1 MNIYIYIHTQIYT
14 HSRHT
19 HEYTN
24 WLSCILISQF
34 RQPSMV
40 TPSSSCWWRILQI
53 KSGHRCQSLQ
63 LPDCD
68 GAPCGT
74 SLAASGSRESVVGKC
89 WPTGILATLSL
100 VKIKHIMVI
109 LPSIYIYISGQMF
122 LRSHQA
128 RKSLHR
134 YPEFTITFW
143 LKALP
148 KVKFGEILKPIKR
161 CEKTIHIYIYM
172 YTYIHMYW
180 ELPWPLYLWGHRHHQ
195 RLFIKC

>member
-1 MNIYIYIHTQIYT
+1 MPSTQWCSVKFLVDPKVGSGGSKFQQQRHTSAISRHNNELVVTFIKQDWYGLKTYLLCVICLHEYILHTQIYT

-53 KSGHRCQSLQ
+53 KSGHLCQSLQ

-100 VKIKHIMVI
+100 VKIKHVMVI
-109 LPSIYIYISGQMF
+109 LPSIYIYQ
-122 LRSHQA
+122 
-128 RKSLHR
+128 
-134 YPEFTITFW
+134 
-143 LKALP
+143 
-148 KVKFGEILKPIKR
+148 VKCF
-161 CEKTIHIYIYM
+161 
-172 YTYIHMYW
+172 
-180 ELPWPLYLWGHRHHQ
+180 
-195 RLFIKC
+195 

>member
-1 MNIYIYIHTQIYT
+1 MPSTQWCSVKFLVDPKVGSGGSKFQQQRHTSAISRHNNELVVTFIKQDWYGLKTYLLCVICLHEYILHTQIYT

-53 KSGHRCQSLQ
+53 KSGHLCQSLQ

-109 LPSIYIYISGQMF
+109 LPSIYIYIYI
-122 LRSHQA
+122 RSNVFK
-128 RKSLHR
+128 KSSSQ
-134 YPEFTITFW
+134 
-143 LKALP
+143 K
-148 KVKFGEILKPIKR
+148 ILA
-161 CEKTIHIYIYM
+161 
-172 YTYIHMYW
+172 
-180 ELPWPLYLWGHRHHQ
+180 
-195 RLFIKC
+195 